1 MNQERHK
8 KLLYLHGFASSGS
21 SGTVALLRHEYWERR
36 SSAKVAVIAPDIP
49 VDPAEALPMLKALAN
64 KEQPALIVGTSMG
77 AMYAQQLRGFERICV
92 NPSFG
97 MSKLYSRLSVGRHK
111 WLNPRQDGSTT
122 FQITKEIVANFA
134 EMEAH
139 QFDGVDEVDQLF
151 CHGLFGDADEFAAE
165 ARPIFERHY
174 PGMSQTFEGGHRMNA
189 ELVHKVLFPF
199 INSLGIL

>member
-1 MNQERHK
+1 
-8 KLLYLHGFASSGS
+8 
-21 SGTVALLRHEYWERR
+21 
-36 SSAKVAVIAPDIP
+36 
-49 VDPAEALPMLKALAN
+49 MLKALAN